1 MFGRLILLA
10 CLIIFIVLLIRILI
24 ADSRKK
30 DAENKTLFE
39 ELTNKSQTLNEQW
52 LAFINDIHNGKTYR
66 TLEEYSLQK
75 DFVTI
80 INNLLITRD
89 DLRAIPQT
97 KIDRVTLKQKLLSLH
112 SQLEVLDAL
121 STNFIYNELKEK
133 PARTSRSAS
142 PSLTAT
148 FLKYYTYFKALT
160 NNMKETR

>member
-30 DAENKTLFE
+30 DAENKKLFE
-39 ELTNKSQTLNEQW
+39 ELTHKSQTLNEQW
-52 LAFINDIHNGKTYR
+52 LAFIEDIHNGKTYR

-80 INNLLITRD
+80 IDNLLITRD

-97 KIDRVTLKQKLLSLH
+97 KIDRVTLKQKLSSLH
-112 SQLEVLDAL
+112 AQLEVLDAM

-133 PARTSRSAS
+133 PARPSRTAS

-148 FLKYYTYFKALT
+148 FLKYYTYFKALA